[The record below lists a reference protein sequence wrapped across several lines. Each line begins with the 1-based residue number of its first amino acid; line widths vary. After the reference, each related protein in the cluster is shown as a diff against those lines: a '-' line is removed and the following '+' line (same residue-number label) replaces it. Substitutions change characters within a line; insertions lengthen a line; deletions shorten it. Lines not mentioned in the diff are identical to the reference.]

1 MAMFN
6 SYVSLPEGT
15 TNDIKNSHHQ
25 WKGSLFWSWWWLRNL
40 RIRTYN
46 SHHQWHKR
54 MRTNSH
60 HHQLS
65 LSPCVKTEAA
75 RYQNYDINMGWFVGS
90 QEKTMA
96 AMAIGL
102 RFAHQKREKKN
113 IEGTCTTLFKCFN
126 LHELPMFGSHLPDM
140 VWQLVPLPLFVK
152 KFRVQMAI
160 NWVRILDISP
170 VSWTNQ
176 LSPREHSAKSSS
188 KWEYIWNCH
197 VSSGFL

>member
-46 SHHQWHKR
+46 RHHQWHKR

-102 RFAHQKREKKN
+102 RFAHQKREKK
-113 IEGTCTTLFKCFN
+113 TLKVLALLCLSASISMNCPCLALICLTWSDNWCPSRCLSRSFAFKW
-126 LHELPMFGSHLPDM
+126 P
-140 VWQLVPLPLFVK
+140 
-152 KFRVQMAI
+152 
-160 NWVRILDISP
+160 
-170 VSWTNQ
+170 
-176 LSPREHSAKSSS
+176 
-188 KWEYIWNCH
+188 
-197 VSSGFL
+197 